1 MQFDLV
7 ISYQRLGILGQ
18 IRKNKMFKRRRMIG
32 LKTLINEGQTRMGW
46 ANSISEHNFSTT
58 SNIYIFASEKSKV

>member
-1 MQFDLV
+1 
-7 ISYQRLGILGQ
+7 
-18 IRKNKMFKRRRMIG
+18 MIG

-58 SNIYIFASEKSKV
+58 SNIYIFASEKSKVWLLVVNLK